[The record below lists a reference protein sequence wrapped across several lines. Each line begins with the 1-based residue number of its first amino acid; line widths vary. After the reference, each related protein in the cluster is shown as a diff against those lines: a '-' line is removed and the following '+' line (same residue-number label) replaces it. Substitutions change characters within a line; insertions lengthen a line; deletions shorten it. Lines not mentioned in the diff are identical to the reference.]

1 MQSSPLIQFPVV
13 WYSLHG
19 KSRTPQVKANA
30 SPHET
35 HPRIETKPLCFRE
48 EETEAQRGAVTGSAV
63 HSRLATEPRRDA
75 CLECSLLHHTG
86 LEALSSDPH
95 STGRG

>member
-19 KSRTPQVKANA
+19 KSRTWQVKANA

-35 HPRIETKPLCFRE
+35 HPRTETKPLCFRE

-63 HSRLATEPRRDA
+63 HSRLATESR
-75 CLECSLLHHTG
+75 
-86 LEALSSDPH
+86 
-95 STGRG
+95 